1 MLMLAPAEVPTE
13 DNSVVPKG
21 VEETGIG
28 VCLQGLMVSLGFS
41 VTGPIK
47 TDELAFQASE
57 VLGALVGGVDIHVIV
72 FCGLSG
78 LTTLMQ
84 KPPRR
89 RRRGK
94 AISRATG
101 GSRSWD
107 LNVGK
112 LQKNTQ
118 GLGRET
124 WSAPLLLP
132 TSLPTAKP
140 NLWFNVLGFFFF
152 SILAFTI
159 TRDNRGTYGSGDS
172 HPEQPCPPG
181 LHSLFQPVA
190 LDPLFPSPYSS
201 FQTIGTFL
209 HPLSIPHHR
218 NPPRSYPL
226 TSLTVRA
233 QGQGEYLQFF
243 LRLGQDWGRLSPR
256 GKGSG
261 SWLHPLHPCI
271 LPHPF
276 LLP

>member
-57 VLGALVGGVDIHVIV
+57 VLGALIGGVDIHVIV

-140 NLWFNVLGFFFF
+140 NLWFNVLGFFFPF
-152 SILAFTI
+152 LLSLLPETTGEPMAPVTPTLSSHVLLAFTHCSSQWLL
-159 TRDNRGTYGSGDS
+159 TLFS
-172 HPEQPCPPG
+172 HHPT
-181 LHSLFQPVA
+181 HLFK
-190 LDPLFPSPYSS
+190 L
-201 FQTIGTFL
+201 
-209 HPLSIPHHR
+209 
-218 NPPRSYPL
+218 
-226 TSLTVRA
+226 
-233 QGQGEYLQFF
+233 
-243 LRLGQDWGRLSPR
+243 
-256 GKGSG
+256 
-261 SWLHPLHPCI
+261 
-271 LPHPF
+271 
-276 LLP
+276 